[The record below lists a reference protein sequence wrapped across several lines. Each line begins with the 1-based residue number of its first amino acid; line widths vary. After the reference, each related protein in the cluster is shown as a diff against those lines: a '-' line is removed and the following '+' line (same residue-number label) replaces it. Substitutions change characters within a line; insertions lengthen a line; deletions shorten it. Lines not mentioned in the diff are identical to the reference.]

1 MTLLDILLLLLIAAV
16 VGAVAQRLVGYA
28 EGGLIVTI
36 ALGFIG
42 AVVGSWLAQQLGL
55 PELFTIDVG
64 TINFPV
70 VWAIIGAALFVAL
83 VSLLSGGRLGIS
95 TTPPTQVVL
104 ILSLVLAILS
114 LLSNFGSLSLPA
126 SAYLLMASAYL
137 LLLIGNL
144 FKGI

>member
-1 MTLLDILLLLLIAAV
+1 MTLLDILLLLLIAAL

-36 ALGFIG
+36 ALGFVG
-42 AVVGSWLAQQLGL
+42 AVLGSWLAGKLGL

-70 VWAIIGAALFVAL
+70 VSAIIGAALFVAL
-83 VSLLSGGRLGIS
+83 LSLLSRGRLGLS

-104 ILSLVLAILS
+104 VLSIVLATLS
-114 LLSNFGSLSLPA
+114 LLSFYGSLSLPVG
-126 SAYLLMASAYL
+126 AYLLMALAYL
-137 LLLIGNL
+137 LLLMGNL
-144 FKGI
+144 FRGF